1 MGNKTHWNTVYQNKN
16 ITEVS
21 WFQEHAET
29 SLKLIKKHVKNKDAH
44 IIDIG
49 AGAST
54 LVDDLIAENYTNID
68 LLDISEEA
76 LSITRN
82 RVKAYTH
89 NCNLGWHYGDVL
101 NYKLAFQHYDVWHDR
116 AVFHFLTD
124 PTDQQKY
131 ILQVLHAL
139 KPGGTVIISTF
150 GPEGPLKCS
159 GLPIV
164 RYDHDTLHDTFGQP
178 FELLEHGEDDHR
190 TPSGAIQK
198 FIYCYCKLQ
207 QHKNN

>member
-1 MGNKTHWNTVYQNKN
+1 MNKSEHWNKVYKTKKATQ
-16 ITEVS
+16 VS

-29 SLKLIKKHVKNKDAH
+29 SLKLIKKYVKNKDAH

-76 LSITRN
+76 LSATKNRN
-82 RVKAYTH
+82 NTYSHDSK
-89 NCNLGWHYGDVL
+89 LGWHYGDVL
-101 NYKLAFQHYDVWHDR
+101 DYQLAFQHYDIWHDR

-124 PTDQQKY
+124 PADQQKY

-150 GPEGPLKCS
+150 GPQGPLKCS

-164 RYDHDTLHDTFGQP
+164 RYDHQTLHKTFGQA
-178 FELLEHGEDDHR
+178 FELLEHGEDDHL
-190 TPSGAIQK
+190 TPAGAIQK
-198 FIYCYCKLQ
+198 FIYCCCRLQ
-207 QHKNN
+207 QDNNH